1 MLDDFT
7 NEISL
12 LKDWYKKTKEIVIK
26 AESMDSLNKSYIQPL
41 HELRYCLDHFMRALD
56 YGEQTDNKDKIRES
70 INAARSHL
78 QRAYSDSIEWMLVN
92 VTEEYRRILDNYTY
106 EQIQGTFPEYYT
118 KIRPELEALIQ
129 KVNNYKITKSVEEA
143 ANQAANQFIAE
154 DIAVK
159 LEDYLK
165 TLHLRESSLID
176 AKKRYKKTS
185 VKDKFIIP
193 ILTAA
198 IGAIIATLVTTFIL
212 L

>member
-1 MLDDFT
+1 
-7 NEISL
+7 
-12 LKDWYKKTKEIVIK
+12 
-26 AESMDSLNKSYIQPL
+26 
-41 HELRYCLDHFMRALD
+41 MRALD